1 MAVLRVAVP
10 NKGELSEPASQLLQD
25 AGYKQRRDLRE
36 LALADQRNE
45 VEFFYLRPRD
55 IAVYVGSG
63 TVDVGITGRDLLLDS
78 GAEAIEHLEL
88 GFGASTFR
96 YAAPPRKVSSIED
109 LAGKRIATS
118 YARLVDNHLRS
129 FGIEAEVVRLD
140 GAVETAVR
148 LGVADA
154 VADVVETGATLRAAG
169 LEIFGDPILV
179 SEAVL
184 VRRPDTPEKAV
195 ETLTGRLRSVLIA
208 RQYVLLDYD
217 IPESALADAAV
228 ITPGY
233 EAPTVTPLHGSPDWR
248 AVRVLVPRSE
258 MSHVMDKLY
267 AVGAR
272 AIIATELLACRV

>member
-1 MAVLRVAVP
+1 MAVLRIAVP
-10 NKGELSEPASQLLQD
+10 NKGGLSEPASQLLHD
-25 AGYKQRRDLRE
+25 AGYKQRRDPHE
-36 LALADQRNE
+36 LALADSRNE

-88 GFGASTFR
+88 GFGASTFQ
-96 YAAPPRKVSSIED
+96 YAAPPGKVSSIED

-118 YARLVDNHLRS
+118 YSLLVSNHLRS
-129 FGIEAEVVRLD
+129 YGIDAEVVRLD

-169 LEIFGDPILV
+169 LKVFGDPILV
-179 SEAVL
+179 SEAIL

-195 ETLTGRLRSVLIA
+195 ETLAGRLRSVLIA

-233 EAPTVTPLHGSPDWR
+233 EAPTVTPLHGSSEWS

-258 MSHVMDKLY
+258 MNHVMDKLY

-272 AIIATELLACRV
+272 AILATELLACRV

>member
-1 MAVLRVAVP
+1 MAFRIAVP
-10 NKGELSEPASQLLQD
+10 NKGELAEPASELLRD
-25 AGYKQRRDLRE
+25 AGYRQRRDLRE
-36 LALADQRNE
+36 LALLDQRNE

-55 IAVYVGSG
+55 IAVYVGAG

-88 GFGASTFR
+88 GFGASNFR
-96 YAAPPRKVSSIED
+96 YAAPPRKVSSVEE

-118 YARLVDNHLRS
+118 YSRLVDNHLRS

-154 VADVVETGATLRAAG
+154 VADVVETGATLKEAG
-169 LEIFGDPILV
+169 LEVFGDPILV
-179 SEAVL
+179 SEAIL
-184 VRRPDTPEKAV
+184 IRRPDTPEKKV

-217 IPESALADAAV
+217 IPESALADAAL

-233 EAPTVTPLHGSPDWR
+233 EAPTVTPLHGSADWR

-258 MSHVMDKLY
+258 MSHVMDQLY